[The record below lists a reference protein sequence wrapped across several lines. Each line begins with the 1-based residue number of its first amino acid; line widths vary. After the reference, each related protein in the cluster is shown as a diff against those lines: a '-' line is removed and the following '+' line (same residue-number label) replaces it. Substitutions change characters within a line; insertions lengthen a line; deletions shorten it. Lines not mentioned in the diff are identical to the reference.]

1 MLVSRQDSLTVR
13 RAGAND
19 RGAVLA
25 LLARSLGWEDSPEFG
40 EFFAWKHDLNPFG
53 RSPSWVA
60 VAGERVVGF
69 RTFLQWHF
77 AHPDGRLRRAVR
89 AVDTATSP
97 DYQRRGIFRT
107 LTLRALEQLPREGI
121 DFIFNTPNASSRPGY
136 LQMGWAQ
143 VGRVPTAVR
152 VAGLGGTLRLLANR
166 VRADR
171 WALACDVGVPAPALL
186 SDARVELLL
195 DRQPRPARLRTA
207 RSLEYWRWRYGHG
220 PHGYRS
226 IAADGDPAKGL
237 AIFRVRHRGSAI
249 EAVVSEVVVSNDDSR
264 TRRELLE
271 LVARASGADYAVIM
285 GMSAL
290 RAGFVRVPHIG
301 PVLTWRSLS
310 DDPPPRRISDVDLVL
325 GDVEVF

>member
-1 MLVSRQDSLTVR
+1 
-13 RAGAND
+13 
-19 RGAVLA
+19 
-25 LLARSLGWEDSPEFG
+25 LLARSLGWEDNAEFG
-40 EFFAWKHDLNPFG
+40 EFFAWKHDHNPFG
-53 RSPSWVA
+53 SSPSWVA
-60 VAGERVVGF
+60 IADGRVVGF
-69 RTFLQWHF
+69 RTFLQWRF
-77 AHPDGRLRRAVR
+77 EHPDGRPRRAVR

-97 DYQRRGIFRT
+97 DFHRRGIFRL
-107 LTLRALEQLPREGI
+107 LTSNALEELREEGF
-121 DFIFNTPNASSRPGY
+121 DFIFNTPNAQSRAGY
-136 LQMGWAQ
+136 LQMGW
-143 VGRVPTAVR
+143 VEIGRVHTAVR
-152 VAGLGGTLRLLANR
+152 MARLSSARRLLANR

-171 WALACDVGVPAPALL
+171 WALACDVGVPAPAVL

-195 DRQPRPARLRTA
+195 DRQPRPPRLRTA

-226 IAADGDPAKGL
+226 LAADGDPAKGL

-249 EAVVSEVVVSNDDSR
+249 EAVVSEVVVSNDDSC

-290 RAGFVRVPHIG
+290 RAGFVRVPRIG
-301 PVLTWRSLS
+301 PVLTWRTLS
-310 DDPPPRRISDVDLVL
+310 DDPAPARISDVDLVL